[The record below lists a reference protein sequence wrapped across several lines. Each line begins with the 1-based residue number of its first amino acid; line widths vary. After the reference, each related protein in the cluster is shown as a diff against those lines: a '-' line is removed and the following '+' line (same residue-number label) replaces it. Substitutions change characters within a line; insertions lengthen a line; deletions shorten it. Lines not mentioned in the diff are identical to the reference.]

1 MLENE
6 GITVSTAR
14 NGQEAVDAFTSSA
27 PGTYDVILMD
37 IMMPIMGGLEATRT
51 IRASVHPD
59 AKTVPI
65 FAMTANAFTDDIAR
79 SKKAGLNEHLTK
91 PLNAKNVIQMIRKY
105 VGKKEAEADASCEES
120 L

>member
-1 MLENE
+1 
-6 GITVSTAR
+6 
-14 NGQEAVDAFTSSA
+14 
-27 PGTYDVILMD
+27 
-37 IMMPIMGGLEATRT
+37 MMPIMGGLEATRT
-51 IRASVHPD
+51 IRASAHPD

-79 SKKAGLNEHLTK
+79 SKKAGMNEHFTK
-91 PLNAKNVIQMIRKY
+91 PLNSKSVIQMIRKY

>member
-1 MLENE
+1 M
-6 GITVSTAR
+6 
-14 NGQEAVDAFTSSA
+14 
-27 PGTYDVILMD
+27 ILMD

-51 IRASVHPD
+51 IRASAHPD

-79 SKKAGLNEHLTK
+79 SKKAGMNEHLTK
-91 PLNAKNVIQMIRKY
+91 PLNSKSVIQMIRKY